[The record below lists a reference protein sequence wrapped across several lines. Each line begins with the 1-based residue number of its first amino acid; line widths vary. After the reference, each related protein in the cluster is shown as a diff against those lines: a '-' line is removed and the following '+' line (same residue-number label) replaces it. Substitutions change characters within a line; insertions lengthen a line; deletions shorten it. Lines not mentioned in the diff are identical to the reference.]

1 MKITEVRVVPIKPQD
16 GLVAFASVVVDESL
30 YLGSIAVYIRPNGS
44 YRLLYPAKKVGV
56 RSLDIF
62 HPISRSASRRLEELI
77 FEKCDEIFENDSE
90 QYLHIL

>member
-1 MKITEVRVVPIKPQD
+1 MKITEVRVVPIKPRD
-16 GLVAFASVVVDESL
+16 GLIAFASVVVDESL
-30 YLGSIAVYIRPNGS
+30 YFGSIAVYTRPNGS

-62 HPISRSASRRLEELI
+62 HPINRSASRQLEQLI

-90 QYLHIL
+90 QYLRIL

>member
-1 MKITEVRVVPIKPQD
+1 MKITEVRVVPIKPRD
-16 GLVAFASVVVDESL
+16 GLIAFASVVVDESL
-30 YLGSIAVYIRPNGS
+30 YLGSIAVYTRPNGS

-62 HPISRSASRRLEELI
+62 HPINRSASRRLEQLI

-90 QYLHIL
+90 QYLRIL